1 MKYLYFAYGSNL
13 DIGQMRK
20 RCPGAET
27 VSAAV
32 LKNWRLVERCYAD
45 IEKADG
51 ECVHGALYSVTED
64 DLAALDFYEG
74 YPALYTRETVSV
86 TDRDG
91 VERRALVYTMT
102 ALYKQRSRAE
112 GYSEDYRAVCSAGA
126 RAWGIPD
133 AFAEK

>member
-1 MKYLYFAYGSNL
+1 M
-13 DIGQMRK
+13 
-20 RCPGAET
+20 
-27 VSAAV
+27 
-32 LKNWRLVERCYAD
+32 LKNWRLVERFYAD
-45 IEKADG
+45 IEKAEG

-102 ALYKQRSRAE
+102 DLYKRSGE
-112 GYSEDYRAVCSAGA
+112 DGYSEGYRAVCSAGA

-133 AFAEK
+133 AFAKK